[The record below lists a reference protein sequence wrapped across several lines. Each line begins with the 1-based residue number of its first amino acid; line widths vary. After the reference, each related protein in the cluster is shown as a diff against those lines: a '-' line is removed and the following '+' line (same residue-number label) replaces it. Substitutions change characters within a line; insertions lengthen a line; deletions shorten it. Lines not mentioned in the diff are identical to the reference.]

1 MSLYESTR
9 ELHHACEQHVIGQA
23 MVNGVVTPQQWADW
37 LSAFRTLHAV
47 IDLHLPVSMS
57 RDSLLQDDLSRLPK
71 ARMLLAPAALI
82 NELNDESMLT
92 GAAYVLHGAH
102 RRGGQYLLKK
112 MNATGLPASH
122 VLYEDPSAVEQWI
135 KSIRSRE
142 DLTEG
147 ATRTFQC
154 MLDTMNEIYAYDH
167 LNTKNSE
174 DS

>member
-1 MSLYESTR
+1 
-9 ELHHACEQHVIGQA
+9 
-23 MVNGVVTPQQWADW
+23 
-37 LSAFRTLHAV
+37 
-47 IDLHLPVSMS
+47 
-57 RDSLLQDDLSRLPK
+57 
-71 ARMLLAPAALI
+71 
-82 NELNDESMLT
+82 
-92 GAAYVLHGAH
+92 
-102 RRGGQYLLKK
+102 

-147 ATRTFQC
+147 ATQTFQC
-154 MLDTMNEIYAYDH
+154 MLDTMNEIHAYDH